1 MTPPAPVAYRNDR
14 WLRKR
19 IAGYLGVLSLLIAH
33 GVLIGIRDPN
43 YDPDGKTQKC
53 YVLTR
58 DGIKISNHIG
68 IDADTGRECRL
79 LAPQML
85 EKYTSYKDGR
95 RPQLVV
101 DAQPNFFAPASG
113 EPIVWYERTKAGRI
127 ELFDLMGFQPQTG
140 DELKPVSRQIVEE
153 WREQQSKT
161 VRRVPNRI
169 DPERFGFFDPVTG
182 DPKIWYWVADSGEY
196 EFYDGPGFH
205 PKAGDQLKS
214 FTRSDIAAWR
224 QAMQAVAD
232 RKKQERE
239 RSEQETRDR
248 LAKEAAERQAAKES
262 RELADRQAAEE
273 LQRQQQSGNDCD
285 RLAAN
290 PSDIRRKSEGVGFT
304 VLKGQA
310 DQAIEACGKAV
321 QQSPNELRYR
331 YQLARAYQFKD
342 TNKAFTLFSQLV
354 ETEYPA
360 AFDNLGGMY
369 RDRNNHQKALQL
381 YLRGADLDDAD
392 SMVALADLIDKNFYT
407 PDNPVAMK
415 LALLKRAAE
424 LGHAGAQKGFPI
436 ELAKVQQAQAAQENQ
451 RKMMEIFGQIVAG
464 AIRR

>member
-1 MTPPAPVAYRNDR
+1 M
-14 WLRKR
+14 
-19 IAGYLGVLSLLIAH
+19 
-33 GVLIGIRDPN
+33 
-43 YDPDGKTQKC
+43 
-53 YVLTR
+53 
-58 DGIKISNHIG
+58 
-68 IDADTGRECRL
+68 
-79 LAPQML
+79 
-85 EKYTSYKDGR
+85 
-95 RPQLVV
+95 
-101 DAQPNFFAPASG
+101 
-113 EPIVWYERTKAGRI
+113 
-127 ELFDLMGFQPQTG
+127 
-140 DELKPVSRQIVEE
+140 
-153 WREQQSKT
+153 
-161 VRRVPNRI
+161 
-169 DPERFGFFDPVTG
+169 
-182 DPKIWYWVADSGEY
+182 
-196 EFYDGPGFH
+196 
-205 PKAGDQLKS
+205 
-214 FTRSDIAAWR
+214 AAWR

>member
-1 MTPPAPVAYRNDR
+1 MMDPVSI
-14 WLRKR
+14 RKR
-19 IAGYLGVLSLLIAH
+19 EINSNPSREATNSRHGGRPCKPWPIARSRRGSDQNKKRA
-33 GVLIGIRDPN
+33 IGSR
-43 YDPDGKTQKC
+43 K
-53 YVLTR
+53 
-58 DGIKISNHIG
+58 
-68 IDADTGRECRL
+68 
-79 LAPQML
+79 
-85 EKYTSYKDGR
+85 R
-95 RPQLVV
+95 RPK
-101 DAQPNFFAPASG
+101 D
-113 EPIVWYERTKAGRI
+113 R
-127 ELFDLMGFQPQTG
+127 PQRNG
-140 DELKPVSRQIVEE
+140 
-153 WREQQSKT
+153 
-161 VRRVPNRI
+161 
-169 DPERFGFFDPVTG
+169 
-182 DPKIWYWVADSGEY
+182 
-196 EFYDGPGFH
+196 
-205 PKAGDQLKS
+205 
-214 FTRSDIAAWR
+214 
-224 QAMQAVAD
+224 
-232 RKKQERE
+232 
-239 RSEQETRDR
+239 
-248 LAKEAAERQAAKES
+248 

-285 RLAAN
+285 RLAAT

-381 YLRGADLDDAD
+381 YLRGAGFRNAD

-424 LGHAGAQKGFPI
+424 LGHAGAPEGIPDRTSQGST
-436 ELAKVQQAQAAQENQ
+436 
-451 RKMMEIFGQIVAG
+451 GAG
-464 AIRR
+464 RTGKINAR